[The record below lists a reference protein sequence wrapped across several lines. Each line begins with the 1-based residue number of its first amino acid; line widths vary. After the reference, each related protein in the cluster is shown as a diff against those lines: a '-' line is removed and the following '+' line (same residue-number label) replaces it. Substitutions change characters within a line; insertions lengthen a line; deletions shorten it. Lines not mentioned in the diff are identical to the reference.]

1 MPRTGIRITGV
12 RQLIRRFDQ
21 FSDEIKQEVGNE
33 LIATAK
39 TELETKAK
47 ENLTEKGHVDT
58 GRLRASVYVKS
69 IQQITHSYSDQEG
82 NSFRCN
88 IHADISQMSIA
99 FGTDVP
105 YAKKIERLDS
115 FIINNFNA
123 SKPIFKRNINNVI
136 NQLTR
141 RYSA

>member
-1 MPRTGIRITGV
+1 M
-12 RQLIRRFDQ
+12 RRFQ
-21 FSDEIKQEVGNE
+21 NFSEEIKQEVGDE

-47 ENLTEKGHVDT
+47 ESLTEKGHVDT

-69 IQQITHSYSDQEG
+69 IQSLTHGYSDNEG

-88 IHADISQMSIA
+88 IHANVNQLSIA

-123 SKPIFKRNINNVI
+123 SKPIFKRNINNVLSR
-136 NQLTR
+136 LTR
-141 RYSA
+141 QYSA